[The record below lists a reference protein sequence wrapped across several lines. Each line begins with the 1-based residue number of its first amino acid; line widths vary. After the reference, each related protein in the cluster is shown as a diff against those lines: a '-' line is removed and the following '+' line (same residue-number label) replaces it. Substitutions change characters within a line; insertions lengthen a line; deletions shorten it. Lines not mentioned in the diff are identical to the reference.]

1 MIFFKLKL
9 FRLGIIAFLIFNYCS
24 INSIF
29 AQKKLRIVTSSIP
42 IAAIAKAIVKDLAK
56 VESLEFGQTGC
67 SHGYQLRPG
76 DIYKVQSADLIIYID
91 DRFEHYM
98 TKLSS
103 FFQSQVIR
111 LSKIEGIS
119 LIHNRASTNWHI
131 WYDINN
137 VKLISLELYKLFE
150 KKFDSYAR
158 RELFENYQKLIVQLN
173 IIQEKQI
180 DLFKILSTDIIVLD
194 SAIEYFFNC
203 NKAKVIKVPTNCH
216 GAVTLST
223 MQQIK
228 SLSKEKSLCLI
239 LGQKHEITHLSAL
252 FNNKIKVVRLN
263 SEMCPTKEGID
274 DKLILSKLYDII
286 AKLHDCLPHGNG
298 S

>member
-1 MIFFKLKL
+1 MICFNLKL
-9 FRLGIIAFLIFNYCS
+9 FRISVVVFFVFNYCS
-24 INSIF
+24 INIVL
-29 AQKKLRIVTSSIP
+29 AQKKLQIVTSNTP
-42 IAAIAKAIVKDLAK
+42 IAAIVKAIVKDLAK

-111 LSKIEGIS
+111 LSEIEGIN
-119 LIHNRASTNWHI
+119 LIRNGASNNWHV

-137 VKLISLELYKLFE
+137 IKLISLELYNLFE

-158 RELFENYQKLIVQLN
+158 RVLFENYQKLIIQLN

-194 SAIEYFFNC
+194 SAIEYFFYC

-216 GAVTLST
+216 GAVTLSA

-228 SLSKEKSLCLI
+228 SLSKERSLCLI
-239 LGQKHEITHLSAL
+239 LGQRHEITHLSAL

-263 SEMCPTKEGID
+263 SEMWPTKEGID
-274 DKLILSKLYDII
+274 DELILSKLYDII
-286 AKLHDCLPHGNG
+286 AKLHDCL
-298 S
+298 

>member
-9 FRLGIIAFLIFNYCS
+9 FRLSVIAFLIFNYCS
-24 INSIF
+24 INIIF
-29 AQKKLRIVTSSIP
+29 AQKKLQIVTSNVP
-42 IAAIAKAIVKDLAK
+42 ISAIVKAIVKDLAK

-76 DIYKVQSADLIIYID
+76 DIYKIQSADLIIYID

-103 FFQSQVIR
+103 FFQSKVIR
-111 LSKIEGIS
+111 LSEIKGIN
-119 LIHNRASTNWHI
+119 LIRNGASNNWHI

-137 VKLISLELYKLFE
+137 IKLISLELYNLFE

-158 RELFENYQKLIVQLN
+158 RVLFENYQKLIVQLN

-194 SAIEYFFNC
+194 SAIEYFFYC

-216 GAVTLST
+216 GAVTLSA

-228 SLSKEKSLCLI
+228 SLSKERPLCLI
-239 LGQKHEITHLSAL
+239 LGQRHEITYLSAL

-263 SEMCPTKEGID
+263 SEMWPTKEGID
-274 DKLILSKLYDII
+274 DELILSKLYDII
-286 AKLHDCLPHGNG
+286 AKLYDCL
-298 S
+298 

>member
-1 MIFFKLKL
+1 MIFFNLKL
-9 FRLGIIAFLIFNYCS
+9 FRVSVVVFFVFNYCS
-24 INSIF
+24 INIVL
-29 AQKKLRIVTSSIP
+29 AQKKLQIVTSNVP
-42 IAAIAKAIVKDLAK
+42 IAAIVKAIVKDLAK

-76 DIYKVQSADLIIYID
+76 DIYKIQSADLIIYID

-111 LSKIEGIS
+111 LSEIKGIS
-119 LIHNRASTNWHI
+119 LICNGASHNWHI

-150 KKFDSYAR
+150 KQFDSYAR
-158 RELFENYQKLIVQLN
+158 QMLFENYQKFIVQLN
-173 IIQEKQI
+173 IIHEKQI
-180 DLFKILSTDIIVLD
+180 DLFKSLATDVIVLD

-216 GAVTLST
+216 GAVTLSA

-228 SLSKEKSLCLI
+228 TLSKERSLCLI
-239 LGQKHEITHLSAL
+239 LGQRHEITHLNAL
-252 FNNKIKVVRLN
+252 FHDKIKVVRLN
-263 SEMCPTKEGID
+263 SEMWPTKEGID
-274 DKLILSKLYDII
+274 DELILSKLYDII
-286 AKLHDCLPHGNG
+286 AKLHDCLGHGNG
-298 S
+298 N